1 MESNSILARMRWR
14 SLPLILVGL
23 IAGAFLLSPAVGQA
37 AAFLTKKRGDRRFLG
52 NTVVVT
58 AQATVPSTG
67 GGSATGASINVP
79 CPSGR
84 QATGGGLDSPITT
97 TSSEFVLIQESK
109 AILSGARS
117 VGWNVEVLNF
127 SSTSAVTV
135 TAYAVCAA

>member
-58 AQATVPSTG
+58 AQATV
-67 GGSATGASINVP
+67 ATMNGASINVP

-97 TSSEFVLIQESK
+97 TNSEFVLIQESK

-117 VGWNVEVLNF
+117 VGWNVEVLNV